1 MKVNKIASEILR
13 GEWFFQPEAIKAYAP
28 IAYDFLYGNNK
39 QLRVDDAR
47 PEAIFTAY
55 TSNGAPIRP
64 NENGQLDIP
73 KGSIAVV
80 DSIGVLVKYGD
91 WCTYGALD
99 IVNALKFAD
108 AHPNIIGTV
117 LNVDGPGGSVAAVGP
132 FVEFGKNKT
141 KPVVALCD
149 CAASA
154 HLYTTLAVAD
164 HVMADNNIS
173 AMIGSIGVV
182 ITWMDNSKY
191 LENLGIKEHVIYAD
205 ESEDKG
211 KAYYE
216 ALKGNYEIVKKD
228 MLSPAAVQFQNFVK
242 LKRPNLIVD
251 HPGLMTGKTFGADE
265 SVEIGLIDGIGSLE
279 EAKQMVSILSE
290 IKRK

>member
-13 GEWFFQPEAIKAYAP
+13 GQWFFQSEAINAYAP

-47 PEAIFTAY
+47 PDAVFTAY
-55 TSNGAPIRP
+55 NSSGNPIRP
-64 NENGQLDIP
+64 NDQGQLDIP

-80 DSIGVLVKYGD
+80 DCVGVLVKYGD
-91 WCTYGALD
+91 WCTYGAID

-154 HLYTTLAVAD
+154 HLYAMLAVAD

-191 LENLGIKEHVIYAD
+191 LEEKGFTEHVIYAD

-211 KAYYE
+211 KAYHE

-228 MLSPAAVQFQNFVK
+228 MLSPAAVQFQEFVK
-242 LKRPNLIVD
+242 SKRPNLKVD

-265 SVEIGLIDGIGSLE
+265 AVKIGLIDKVGSMA
-279 EAKQMVSILSE
+279 EAKEMVAILSE

>member
-28 IAYDFLYGNNK
+28 IAYNFIYGNNK
-39 QLRVDDAR
+39 QLRIDDAR

-55 TSNGAPIRP
+55 SSNGQSIRAD
-64 NENGQLDIP
+64 ENGNIDIP

-80 DSIGVLVKYGD
+80 DCIGLLVKYGD

-117 LNVDGPGGSVAAVGP
+117 LNVDGPGGSVAAIGP
-132 FVEFGKNKT
+132 FVEFGKIKT
-141 KPVVALCD
+141 KPIVAICD

-154 HLYTTLAVAD
+154 HLYAMLAVSD
-164 HVMADNNIS
+164 YIMADNNIS

-182 ITWMDNSKY
+182 VTWMDNTKY
-191 LENLGIKEHVIYAD
+191 LESIGIKEHVIYAD

-211 KAYYE
+211 KYYE
-216 ALKGNYEIVKKD
+216 EAMKGNYEIVKKD
-228 MLSPAAVQFQNFVK
+228 MLSPSAVQFQNFVK
-242 LKRPNLIVD
+242 EKRPNLKVD

-265 SVEIGLIDGIGSLE
+265 SIKIGLIDAIGSMDD
-279 EAKQMVSILSE
+279 AKQMVSMLAE